1 MKFCNTKI
9 SPFIKTS
16 YHSLHFILQEIIEVK
31 LICMPKINTIIIQVQ
46 SRKVVTLRWY
56 LQAIV

>member
-46 SRKVVTLRWY
+46 SRKVVTLR
-56 LQAIV
+56 